1 MTRRPTFIEHQTVGR
16 FLPHLQSY
24 LLKGLQELKPNG
36 GPFKATEKE
45 SYAANVFERI
55 GELDNAVKSL
65 RLAMCFVTDLK
76 NTHQDAPE
84 VYTYHYENFLLRLT
98 GLVDRAYRL
107 VGASLLLNPS
117 KLEKSGANEFVAK
130 SIASDHPE
138 LLECLMKLAA
148 VSAEHKTSRNEVA
161 HSNAFST
168 RELGLFSAVVSLNLD
183 VGDKTQINELMNSF
197 FLESGA
203 ELALLVA
210 EMVTGIEKLLDALAP
225 IYDISFQEMPNEC
238 PAST

>member
-1 MTRRPTFIEHQTVGR
+1 MTRRPTFIEHQAVER

-24 LLKGLQELKPNG
+24 LLKGLQEIKLNG

-45 SYAANVFERI
+45 SYAANVFERV

-84 VYTYHYENFLLRLT
+84 VFRYHYENFLLRLT

-117 KLEKSGANEFVAK
+117 KLERSGANKFVDK
-130 SIASDHPE
+130 CIASDHPK
-138 LLECLMKLAA
+138 LLECLKKLAT
-148 VSAEHKTSRNEVA
+148 VSAKHKASRNEVA
-161 HSNAFST
+161 HSKAFST
-168 RELGLFSAVVSLNLD
+168 RELGLFSAVASLNLD
-183 VGDKTQINELMNSF
+183 VSDKTQVNELMGSYF
-197 FLESGA
+197 SESGA

-210 EMVTGIEKLLDALAP
+210 EMVTGIEELLDALEP
-225 IYDISFQEMPNEC
+225 IYEHIFPGDP
-238 PAST
+238 